1 MKLEYRDRG
10 TSGTQLDVMSG
21 SIVVCRLWKAMQSN
35 DAREESW
42 QWTWSM
48 DRGPPDFRTFIRPT
62 AWRGHCGGLR
72 AQPATRHLR
81 ALLGKVSFRR
91 TRMGFPQRRCG
102 APKREKFFA
111 SCRGYP
117 NRIQS
122 ISAVKHMMKTNA
134 ANAQQDADQSILVQG
149 PR

>member
-48 DRGPPDFRTFIRPT
+48 DRGPPDFRTSSG
-62 AWRGHCGGLR
+62 AG
-72 AQPATRHLR
+72 
-81 ALLGKVSFRR
+81 
-91 TRMGFPQRRCG
+91 G
-102 APKREKFFA
+102 APGGQGGHGGGHRHGSHGGEDEVHLGQWLKRLEPRH
-111 SCRGYP
+111 RG
-117 NRIQS
+117 RDS
-122 ISAVKHMMKTNA
+122 LLA
-134 ANAQQDADQSILVQG
+134 
-149 PR
+149 RF